1 MTRDVAS
8 FAVLLTITMGWPL
21 EAACMHVRCRMREY
35 SWCMLHLLRVS
46 ARKWSCIL
54 SWRSRLRVPSREAP
68 YTFSAYCDPL
78 FRPMETTSA
87 HVNSNRTSK
96 AMLAPA
102 LLDHLTREVI

>member
-1 MTRDVAS
+1 VVHAAPLARERAQVELHPLVAL
-8 FAVLLTITMGWPL
+8 AV
-21 EAACMHVRCRMREY
+21 ARAKQR
-35 SWCMLHLLRVS
+35 SALH
-46 ARKWSCIL
+46 
-54 SWRSRLRVPSREAP
+54 
-68 YTFSAYCDPL
+68 FSAYCDPL